1 MKIPDNAL
9 IPLSKL
15 TNYLLIPKEQDD
27 KSQFLAQAGF
37 TLANPETL
45 ISALRQLTQ
54 QTEATL
60 QKSNQYGSYYQVEG
74 ILEGPNPQVV
84 GVVTIWLQ
92 RADGQ
97 VQFVTLK
104 PQKER
109 PDVS

>member
-1 MKIPDNAL
+1 MP
-9 IPLSKL
+9 KL
-15 TNYLLIPKEQDD
+15 TDYLLVLKEQDD

-37 TLANPETL
+37 TLANPEAL
-45 ISALRQLTQ
+45 ISAIRQLTQ
-54 QTEATL
+54 QTVATL

-74 ILEGPNPQVV
+74 ILKGPNRQVI

-104 PQKER
+104 PRKER
-109 PDVS
+109 PNVS